1 MTVSNMIATRYRNAV
16 NNGVTPANIA
26 IAPDTVDRIADE
38 QGLAR
43 GQLLKVCGCY
53 IQLQSEM
60 NFGLGVFF

>member
-1 MTVSNMIATRYRNAV
+1 MNVSTMIAARYRNAV

-38 QGLAR
+38 QGLRR
-43 GQLLKVCGCY
+43 GRLEKVCGCH

-60 NFGLGVFF
+60 IFGLGVFY